1 MEHRPAFG
9 IHRRFPKLLGIHLA
23 EALVALHGR
32 VVPADFVE
40 LLRQLVVAVG
50 VPVLLA
56 LANLVERRLR
66 DVDVAALNERLH
78 VAVEEG
84 QEERAD
90 MRSVDVGIG
99 HDDDLAVATLRDVKV
114 VADARAERRDHR
126 ADLGIGED
134 LVKTRFLDVQDL
146 AAQGQDCLEAAV
158 TSLLR
163 RAAGAVALDEVDFR
177 LLGIFDRAV
186 RELSGQARHFERI
199 LAPCQLTR
207 LSRGFP
213 RARRHDRLLDDLLR
227 DGGIF
232 LEILGQSLGHD
243 GIDNAAH
250 LGIAEL
256 RLRLPL
262 ELRLMNLETD
272 DAGQALSDILARE
285 IAVLVLQYALLSRE
299 VVRRPRQSDLESRE
313 MRAAL
318 LSVDI
323 VDKAVDILHVAVV
336 VLHGDFHN
344 GIILDTIEVDR
355 RRMND
360 FLLAVQMLDEGAD
373 AALIEVRLLAP
384 LAALV
389 HEADRDALI
398 QKGQLAQAML
408 QGIEAI
414 LRHREDLRVGDEVN
428 LRSRL
433 FRLADDRQRSGCHAL
448 LETYAVDLAVAL
460 DFDVHRR
467 GERIDDGDADTVQ
480 TARHLVAFA
489 AELAARVQDGQDD
502 LDRRLAALVHVD
514 GDASPIVDDGDAVV
528 LFDRH
533 VNMVAIAGQSLIDR
547 VVDHLV
553 DEMMQAAL
561 RRAADIHARALSYSF
576 QAFQNLNLI
585 GAVVAVNRRD
595 VGAVHILVN
604 LDIFQIKVIVAH
616 FLGKLRR
623 FLFAQLL
630 LGRILLGTV
639 ERFLERILLFFHLYI
654 VPPSFL
660 KTSMPALQNHA
671 SSFHK
676 RAIVCAFSRT
686 ARKSPRNKALH
697 P

>member
-1 MEHRPAFG
+1 
-9 IHRRFPKLLGIHLA
+9 
-23 EALVALHGR
+23 
-32 VVPADFVE
+32 
-40 LLRQLVVAVG
+40 
-50 VPVLLA
+50 
-56 LANLVERRLR
+56 
-66 DVDVAALNERLH
+66 
-78 VAVEEG
+78 
-84 QEERAD
+84 
-90 MRSVDVGIG
+90 
-99 HDDDLAVATLRDVKV
+99 
-114 VADARAERRDHR
+114 
-126 ADLGIGED
+126 
-134 LVKTRFLDVQDL
+134 
-146 AAQGQDCLEAAV
+146 
-158 TSLLR
+158 
-163 RAAGAVALDEVDFR
+163 
-177 LLGIFDRAV
+177 
-186 RELSGQARHFERI
+186 
-199 LAPCQLTR
+199 
-207 LSRGFP
+207 
-213 RARRHDRLLDDLLR
+213 
-227 DGGIF
+227 
-232 LEILGQSLGHD
+232 
-243 GIDNAAH
+243 
-250 LGIAEL
+250 
-256 RLRLPL
+256 
-262 ELRLMNLETD
+262 MNLETD
-272 DAGQALSDILARE
+272 DAGQTLSDVLARE

-299 VVRRPRQSDLESRE
+299 VVRRPRQGDLEARE

-318 LSVDI
+318 LGVDI

-344 GIILDTIEVDR
+344 GIIFDTIEVDR

-360 FLLAVQMLDEGAD
+360 FLLAVQMLDEGANT
-373 AALIEVRLLAP
+373 ALIEVRLLAP

-389 HEADRDALI
+389 HEANRDALI
-398 QKGQLAQAML
+398 QKGQLAQTML
-408 QGIEAI
+408 QGVEAV

-433 FRLADDRQRSGCHAL
+433 FRLADDRQRSGCNAL
-448 LETYAVDLAVAL
+448 LEAYAVDLAVAL

-467 GERIDDGDADTVQ
+467 GERIDDGDADAVQ
-480 TARHLVAFA
+480 AARHLVAFA

-528 LFDRH
+528 LFNRH
-533 VNMVAIAGQSLIDR
+533 VNMVTIAGQSLIDR

-553 DEMMQAAL
+553 DEMVQAAL

-604 LDIFQIKVIVAH
+604 LDVFQIKVIVAH
-616 FLGKLRR
+616 FLRKLRR

-630 LGRILLGTV
+630 LGRILLGAV

-654 VPPSFL
+654 VPPSFF
-660 KTSMPALQNHA
+660 KTSMSALQNHA
-671 SSFHK
+671 GSIHK